1 MVLVLLLL
9 TMMMMDVVVVVVVV
23 VMMMMMPRFAVRKG
37 SDRLLSVQKKK
48 NSEWVSLSSDAE

>member
-23 VMMMMMPRFAVRKG
+23 VMMMMPRFAVRKG